1 MPTERRNI
9 ASFSSQIGRYFALIF
24 VLAIGAILSGWYLG
38 VPWLG
43 LRGEVQGNLGTAI
56 ALLEQGAAFQ
66 QSQLLSRLQE
76 RRGDMLILAE
86 NRVIARMM
94 DQGIEVKARI
104 TKYNPDKS
112 PYRRVKVVVFNETV

>member
-43 LRGEVQGNLGTAI
+43 LRGEVQRNLGTAI

-66 QSQLLSRLQE
+66 QGQLLSRL
-76 RRGDMLILAE
+76 
-86 NRVIARMM
+86 
-94 DQGIEVKARI
+94 
-104 TKYNPDKS
+104 
-112 PYRRVKVVVFNETV
+112 